1 MSNFEGL
8 NYPIRV
14 DDQFSVALE
23 KFRSEIDGI
32 ISDMAV
38 AKQGLEDA
46 AVSARTYAARIS
58 EAGDGSRG
66 LGRSLNEITASAQ
79 KAKGA
84 LTAEQQAAVEIAAT
98 LRRNAV
104 ELEKEAIARR
114 EGINLIRLK
123 ARGLTVEEEALQKVE
138 SATRKLAVARQA
150 EELAQQRGIS
160 LTRKKVA
167 ELTAEEEARRRIAAQ
182 QRRTRVNEALA
193 AQGFDERGKA
203 QVQGPPIP
211 KNILEAQRAQLQF
224 ERELSNLRVTR
235 QTQSLKQQSLEYQA
249 LAGSVER
256 ARKAK
261 TALGTEIDKVTLKA
275 NRALFTFR
283 RLIGIFATFAIARNI
298 IQGFQDLVATSIR
311 FNSIIETSRLSIA
324 SLVSAVGEVKGPL
337 GQNVTTAEQFT
348 LAQKLATRQTN
359 LLRSEALKTSATF
372 EELSQA
378 FQTAV
383 APGLTAGLNLDQI
396 RKFTISISQ
405 AATAIGLDQSQL
417 AEEIRALLA
426 GTIQPRNTRIAT
438 SLGITN
444 DDVKRAKEAGKL
456 AEFLRDRFTAFG
468 VAADESTKTFNVA
481 LANTRDALSNI
492 IGTGALGFFE
502 KLRKTFIDISRSL
515 VSVGPGGILSPD
527 PNAVAL
533 VSEVGRLLEVALE
546 SAKRVSASLKFD
558 DALAVVRTI
567 ADLLTGLV
575 SVVEFISSSFVRAA
589 ANVGRLVQG
598 AASLVSRLSTSFGLD
613 RLSPVV
619 QGLIASF
626 GELFA
631 TTILIR
637 LALSGWS
644 ITLIAISKVV
654 KVVAASFGILPQ
666 LLGALRTGFVALRS
680 VILLAFSPVG
690 VAVGIFSGLVFL
702 AHRLVKEII
711 GVDLRLGT
719 VLEVIRVGLVGAF
732 KFLGAVVRSTWGGA
746 VFYVSTLIDGAID
759 TLNQG
764 IFLAQKLALSVASVV
779 SDSAEKSLAAAEAT
793 RDAERK
799 LFAARQQARKREL
812 DAAQRDAV
820 VQQKAASEFISRGL
834 KDAIANNESAQTFSD
849 FFQKLG
855 LASGTLF
862 SKAFGESSSLEDPLK
877 KAGAE
882 TRKLSEI
889 FAELPGII
897 DTSRAEINSIA
908 DAVKEVNDA
917 IRKSADELTF
927 ARRNVGI
934 SQNLKQ
940 QAQELNDAQF
950 TASEKLRT
958 IDADRLRTARTLIQ
972 TQTRL
977 NEIFQGNIGLSVED
991 QRQVV
996 KLVEL
1001 GRAQLDLSNQ
1011 ISQAKTAQLAA
1022 ETRLADARQNQ
1033 NDSEAETQRRLASS
1047 ASAQLKFLEAAQAAL
1062 RGRIDQFEGL
1072 LPTLSGGSELIK
1084 KTAAEIIALQG
1095 QELAAKEQ
1103 LQRVDEAR
1111 KKLSDALL
1119 ENARLRVQASIQEA
1133 LFTGQRELATAQLAA
1148 EVAKANLAAVRSGSE
1163 SQQRLVEANSRVASL
1178 RLELGLLAQKQA
1190 KDREALQN
1198 QLEVVRGTSTELDL
1212 KRQLALFDATAAAN
1226 LEQQVAQ
1233 LQTAEETARR
1243 LQEQVNGTFG
1253 GGLSEGVKKFAEE
1266 FGSAFQAAVR
1276 IANGVLTE
1284 TAGFISQL
1292 VVDAFDPT
1300 QKVDLRE
1307 RFGRFFQ
1314 GIAKM
1319 LLEEFI
1325 KLGIAKIFATSALDA
1340 SSASL
1345 ALTSVAL
1352 GASAN
1357 TLTGSAIAWAFTA
1370 TLIKQAALALALS
1383 KAAGGGGVG
1392 GAAQGGKI
1400 PSQWPI
1406 RGYARGGAAA
1416 PFPRPSFIPK
1426 SDTVP
1431 AWLTPGEH
1439 VIRVPSVQKYGDDFL
1454 DLVNRGLLDKGLV
1467 RALVASSKPRGS
1479 SSSAVRKIAYATGGG
1494 VAPSARSE
1502 AAFAAPSSTTHVVA
1516 TIVADDSTMA
1526 RLHAGGASATMK
1538 HIKDHKAEYRAILGI
1553 NN

>member
-1 MSNFEGL
+1 MTNFEGL

-14 DDQFSVALE
+14 DDQFSQTLE
-23 KFRSEIDGI
+23 KFRSEVDGL
-32 ISDMAV
+32 ISDMAL

-46 AVSARTYAARIS
+46 AVSARTYASGIR
-58 EAGDGSRG
+58 EAGSGSRG
-66 LGRSLNEITASAQ
+66 LNRSLNEITTSAIQ
-79 KAKGA
+79 AKGA
-84 LTAEQQAAVEIAAT
+84 LTAEQQAAVEISQT

-150 EELAQQRGIS
+150 EELAQQRGIT
-160 LTRKKVA
+160 LGRQKVA

-182 QRRTRVNEALA
+182 QRRSQVSSALA
-193 AQGFDERGKA
+193 AQGFDEQGRA

-211 KNILEAQRAQLQF
+211 KNILESQRAQLQF
-224 ERELSNLRVTR
+224 EKELSNLRVTR

-249 LAGSVER
+249 LAGAVDR

-261 TALGTEIDKVTLKA
+261 SVLGTEIDKVTVKA

-311 FNSIIETSRLSIA
+311 FNSVVETSRLSIGA
-324 SLVSAVGEVKGPL
+324 LISAVGEVKGPL
-337 GQNVTTAEQFT
+337 GQNVSAAEQFT

-359 LLRSEALKTSATF
+359 LLRAEALKTSATF

-378 FQTAV
+378 FQTAI
-383 APGLTAGLNLDQI
+383 APGLTAGLNLDEI
-396 RKFTISISQ
+396 RRFTISISQ
-405 AATAIGLDQSQL
+405 AATTLKLEQSQL
-417 AEEIRALLA
+417 AEEIRAVLA

-444 DDVKRAKEAGKL
+444 DDIKRAKEAGKL
-456 AEFLRDRFTAFG
+456 AEFLESRFAAFG
-468 VAADESTKTFNVA
+468 VAANESTKTFNVA
-481 LANTRDALSNI
+481 LANTKDALANI
-492 IGTGALGFFE
+492 IGTGALRFFE
-502 KLRKTFIDISRSL
+502 NLRKTFIDISKSL

-527 PNAVAL
+527 PQAVAL
-533 VSEVGRLLEVALE
+533 VSEVSRLLEGALE

-558 DALAVVRTI
+558 DALAIVKTISELLSGVVTI
-567 ADLLTGLV
+567 SEVIA
-575 SVVEFISSSFVRAA
+575 SSFVKAA
-589 ANVGRLVQG
+589 ANVTRLVQG
-598 AASLVSRLSTSFGLD
+598 AAGLVSRLSTSFGLD
-613 RLSPVV
+613 RLTPIV
-619 QGLIASF
+619 QGLISSF

-644 ITLIAISKVV
+644 ITLVAISKVV

-666 LLGALRTGFVALRS
+666 LLAAIRTGFVALRS
-680 VILLAFSPVG
+680 VVLLAFSPIG
-690 VAVGIFSGLVFL
+690 VAVGIFAGLVFL
-702 AHRLVKEII
+702 ANRLVKEIT

-732 KFLGAVVRSTWGGA
+732 KFLGAIVRSAWGGA

-779 SDSAEKSLAAAEAT
+779 SESAEKSLAAAEAT
-793 RDAERK
+793 RDAERR
-799 LFAARQQARKREL
+799 LFAARQQARKQEL
-812 DAAQRDAV
+812 EAAQRDAA
-820 VQQKAASEFISRGL
+820 VQQKAASEFVSQGL
-834 KDAIANNESAQTFSD
+834 KDAIANNESATTFAD
-849 FFQKLG
+849 FFKKLG
-855 LASGTLF
+855 VASGSLF
-862 SKAFGESSSLEDPLK
+862 TKAFGESANLEDPLK

-882 TRKLSEI
+882 TRTLSEI
-889 FAELPGII
+889 FGELPGII

-917 IRKSADELTF
+917 IRKSANELAF
-927 ARRNVGI
+927 ARQNVGI
-934 SQNLKQ
+934 SQNLRQ

-972 TQTRL
+972 AQGRL
-977 NEIFQGNIGLSVED
+977 NEIFQTGIGLSVED

-996 KLVEL
+996 RLVEL
-1001 GRAQLDLSNQ
+1001 GRSQLELSNQ
-1011 ISQAKTAQLAA
+1011 ISEAKTAQLAA

-1033 NDSEAETQRRLASS
+1033 NDKEAETQRRVA
-1047 ASAQLKFLEAAQAAL
+1047 ASAAAQVRFLETAQTAI

-1072 LPTLSGGSELIK
+1072 LPTLSGSSDLIK
-1084 KTAAEIIALQG
+1084 KTAAEILALQG
-1095 QELAAKEQ
+1095 QELAAQEQ
-1103 LQRVDEAR
+1103 LKRIDDAR
-1111 KKLSDALL
+1111 KKLSEGLL
-1119 ENARLRVQASIQEA
+1119 ENARLRVQAAIQEA
-1133 LFTGQRELATAQLAA
+1133 LFTGQRELASAQLAA

-1163 SQQRLVEANSRVASL
+1163 SQQRLTEANNRVAAL
-1178 RLELGLLAQKQA
+1178 RLELSLLGQKQVR
-1190 KDREALQN
+1190 DRQALQN
-1198 QLEVVRGTSTELDL
+1198 QLQVVQGTAAELDL
-1212 KRQLALFDATAAAN
+1212 KQQLAQFDETSGAN
-1226 LEQQVAQ
+1226 LEQQIAL
-1233 LQTAEETARR
+1233 LQTAEESARR

-1253 GGLSEGVKKFAEE
+1253 GGLAEGVKKFAEE

-1284 TAGFISQL
+1284 TAGFLSQL

-1314 GIAKM
+1314 SIARMM
-1319 LLEEFI
+1319 LDEFI
-1325 KLGIAKIFATSALDA
+1325 KLGISKIFATSALDTSA
-1340 SSASL
+1340 VSLGTASASL
-1345 ALTSVAL
+1345 AFSSNLLISSSILWTTTA
-1352 GASAN
+1352 AS
-1357 TLTGSAIAWAFTA
+1357 IA
-1370 TLIKQAALALALS
+1370 QAAGLLLAAKLA
-1383 KAAGGGGVG
+1383 GGGVG
-1392 GAAQGGKI
+1392 GAAQGGKV

-1406 RGYARGGAAA
+1406 RGLAAGGGAA
-1416 PFPRPSFIPK
+1416 PFARPSYIPK
-1426 SDTVP
+1426 SDTIP

-1467 RALVASSKPRGS
+1467 RALVASSKPRGRAS
-1479 SSSAVRKIAYATGGG
+1479 AAVRKMAYAAGGG
-1494 VAPSARSE
+1494 VSTGGRSE
-1502 AAFAAPSSTTHVVA
+1502 AAFSAPSSSTHVVA

-1526 RLHAGGASATMK
+1526 RLHAGGSSATMK